1 MSKSKT
7 RSRINK
13 LIQNIK
19 KKEIELKR
27 LNNQL
32 NNQLNNKLNN
42 KLMRQNSR
50 TNRDILN
57 NRQKMNN
64 AKPKLTF
71 KKRRKMKKTFNQD
84 KLKY

>member
-7 RSRINK
+7 RARINK

-32 NNQLNNKLNN
+32 NNQLNN

-84 KLKY
+84 KSKY